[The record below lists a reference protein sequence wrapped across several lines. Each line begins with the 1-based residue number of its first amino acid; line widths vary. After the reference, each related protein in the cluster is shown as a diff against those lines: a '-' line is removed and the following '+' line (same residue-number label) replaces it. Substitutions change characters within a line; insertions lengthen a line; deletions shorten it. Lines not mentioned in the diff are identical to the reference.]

1 MRISIIGSSPRSAVF
16 QEAWKVSAS
25 VVLPSQGAHAVT
37 LCGTGKE
44 QTKNLRSLT
53 RRGVPMLADLP
64 MGNTVRDVEQAFADA
79 DRARVTCLP
88 ALWLRNALPLQLA
101 RDAVFRGTIGT
112 VNSVEIFLPGDP
124 SLLGTGFHA
133 ADLAASLL
141 GTFERVSAEST
152 PDGRKLTLTTAYG
165 AVCEAMLGQWQPV
178 LCRIKGSNG
187 SIEVGWRN
195 SFIYRDGA
203 SPVCIGE
210 ELSEFECIQRMTA
223 RFEAVL
229 YGEDTPWISFDEFM
243 ADLDILDA
251 ASRSLVQGDEF
262 EVEPLAA

>member
-1 MRISIIGSSPRSAVF
+1 MRISIIGHSQRAPLF
-16 QEAWKVSAS
+16 QDAWKQSAA

-44 QTKNLRSLT
+44 QAKNMASLT
-53 RRGVPMLADLP
+53 RKGVPMLVDLP
-64 MGNTVRDVEQAFADA
+64 MGNTVRDIERAFAAA

-101 RDAVFRGTIGT
+101 RDAVYRGTIGT
-112 VNSVEIFLPGDP
+112 VTSVEIFLPGDP

-141 GTFERVSAEST
+141 GSFDRVCAEST

-165 AVCEAMLGQWQPV
+165 AVCEAFLGQWQPV
-178 LCRIKGSNG
+178 LCRIKGSSG
-187 SIEVGWRN
+187 SIEVGWRE

-203 SPVCIGE
+203 APVCIGE
-210 ELSEFECIQRMTA
+210 ELSEAACLERMTA
-223 RFEAVL
+223 RFTNVL
-229 YGEDTPWISFDEFM
+229 YGEDSPWISFDEFM
-243 ADLDILDA
+243 NDLDIMEA
-251 ASRSLVQGDEF
+251 AARSLVQGDEL

>member
-1 MRISIIGSSPRSAVF
+1 MRISIIGSSPRAARLQESWTLSA
-16 QEAWKVSAS
+16 A

-44 QTKNLRSLT
+44 QIRNMRSLT
-53 RRGVPMLADLP
+53 RRGVPMLVDLP
-64 MGNTVRDVEQAFADA
+64 MGNSARDIEQAFAGA
-79 DRARVTCLP
+79 DLARVICLP

-101 RDAVFRGTIGT
+101 RDAVYRGTIGT
-112 VNSVEIFLPGDP
+112 VSSVEIFLPGDA

-152 PDGRKLTLTTAYG
+152 PEGRKLTLTTAYG
-165 AVCEAMLGQWQPV
+165 AVCEAALGQWQPV
-178 LCRIKGSNG
+178 LCRIKGSTG

-195 SFIYRDGA
+195 SFIYREGA
-203 SPVCIGE
+203 SPICIGE
-210 ELSEFECIQRMTA
+210 ELSETECVYRMTT
-223 RFEAVL
+223 RFQAVL
-229 YGEDTPWISFDEFM
+229 YGEDTPWISFDELM
-243 ADLDILDA
+243 ADLDILEA

-262 EVEPLAA
+262 EVETLAA